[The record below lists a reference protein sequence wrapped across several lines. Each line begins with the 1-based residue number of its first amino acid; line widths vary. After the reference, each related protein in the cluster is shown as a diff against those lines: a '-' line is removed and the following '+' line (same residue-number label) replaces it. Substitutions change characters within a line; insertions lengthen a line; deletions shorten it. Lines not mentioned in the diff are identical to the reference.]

1 MFECDGKLVDEIKK
15 GKRPLNLFTYFI
27 LGWIIYIVGALI
39 DLYSQDV
46 ILSFFKTGSNETRN
60 LVGFVAMLFGFI
72 YTALMVIMIVK
83 YIEHRKLSSLGF
95 QSIGKSVKAGLFG
108 TIVGIFSV
116 ILIMINLYLM
126 GCVGLSTSPTQPL
139 GINAFIP
146 IILVFFGF
154 IVQGGTEELVSR
166 GWLLNVVSAR
176 YGGVMGIIIST
187 LYFASTHLFNAGFN
201 FIVFINIVLFS
212 ILLCMIVNWTG
223 NLWYAIGFH
232 GAWNFA
238 IGNIFGLDVSGNKD
252 RVGSLFEFTVSGP
265 SFLTGGKFG
274 IEGGIPTTFIL
285 GLLLII
291 IFFVKKYKKLHE
303 T

>member
-46 ILSFFKTGSNETRN
+46 IVSFFKTGSNDTRN
-60 LVGFVAMLFGFI
+60 LVSFVTMLFGFI
-72 YTALMVIMIVK
+72 YTALMVIIIVK
-83 YIEHRKLSSLGF
+83 YIEHRKLSSLGL

-108 TIVGIFSV
+108 AIAGIFSV

-126 GCVGLSTSPTQPL
+126 GCVGLSNSPTQTL

-201 FIVFINIVLFS
+201 FIVVINIVLFS
-212 ILLCMIVNWTG
+212 LLLCMIVNWTG

-291 IFFVKKYKKLHE
+291 IFFVKKYKELHE